1 MQVDLT
7 SEQEMFRD
15 TVRKFVS
22 KETSLEHHRE
32 LAEHPD
38 GFDRT
43 WWSQGAQ
50 LGFTS
55 MLVSEDQG
63 GGSLSGEGLM
73 DLVIVAEELGRFVS
87 PGPFVPTN
95 VVTATVA
102 RYGTA
107 AQAEAHLEGLL
118 SGETVAAWCHG
129 RGGAVEAKPHCNG
142 GFTLTGTL
150 DGVEAAAQADLFLV
164 TARTPGGDV
173 QLLVPTGSPRCVRT
187 PMSSLD
193 MVRRFGSVSF
203 DEVEVGSEA
212 LVVGSADVAEAV
224 EQQTQWALVL
234 QCAETVGLVE
244 RVMEFTVE
252 WAFDRYSFGRP
263 LASYQALKHRF
274 ADMTMWSEAC
284 AATTDAAARAVQ
296 EGRNDAAELVRVA
309 ARYVG
314 DRSTAIIQDCVQMH
328 GGIGVTHEHDIH
340 LYLRRATVNRKRF
353 LSPTEAG
360 LELADLLNV

>member
-7 SEQEMFRD
+7 SEQEMFRE

-32 LAEHPD
+32 LADNPD
-38 GFDRT
+38 GFDRE
-43 WWSQGAQ
+43 WWRQGAQ

-55 MLVSEDQG
+55 MLVTEDQG

-73 DLVIVAEELGRFVS
+73 DLVIVAEELGRLVS

-95 VVTATVA
+95 VVTATVSK
-102 RYGTA
+102 YGTE
-107 AQAEAHLEGLL
+107 AQIAEHLEGLL
-118 SGETVAAWCHG
+118 SGETVATWCRG
-129 RGGAVEAKPHCNG
+129 RAGEVEAKPHCNG

-150 DGVEAAAQADLFLV
+150 DGVEAVVQADLLLV

-173 QLLVPTGSPRCVRT
+173 QLLVPADSPRCVRT
-187 PMSSLD
+187 PMVSLD

-203 DEVEVGSEA
+203 DEVEVGSDA
-212 LVVGSADVAEAV
+212 LVAGSSDVTEVV

-234 QCAETVGLVE
+234 QCAETVGLID
-244 RVMEFTVE
+244 RVMEFTIE

-274 ADMTMWSEAC
+274 ADMKMWYEAC
-284 AATTDAAARAVQ
+284 AATASAAARAVQ
-296 EGRNDAAELVRVA
+296 EGRDDAAELVRVA
-309 ARYVG
+309 AQYVG
-314 DRSTAIIQDCVQMH
+314 EHSTAIIQDCVQMH

-340 LYLRRATVNRKRF
+340 LYLRRATVNRTRY